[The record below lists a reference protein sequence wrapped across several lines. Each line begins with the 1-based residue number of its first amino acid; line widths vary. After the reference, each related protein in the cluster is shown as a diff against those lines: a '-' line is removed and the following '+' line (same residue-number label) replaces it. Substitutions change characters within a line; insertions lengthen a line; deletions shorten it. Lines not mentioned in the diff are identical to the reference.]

1 MINYNAGTGWVIE
14 NKSNWED
21 ITGPRLNNGDV
32 VTVKATFVE
41 KHLTV
46 NVSVNDGEFE
56 TIYDKESDLIPLQAG
71 KVGYRGWGNA
81 KTTKFDYIKYS
92 PMTIDKGPIVSINE
106 VNVETYPRVK
116 PILPSSVTVNHE
128 NGMSSIKDVSW
139 NYIPKESYSK
149 PGTFKVEGTVEG
161 TDVKAIANVT
171 VSSDLAYYE
180 TNFETEE
187 TRGDW
192 QVVQGGGSPSYE
204 EGKVKIPMNGVSI
217 AVDMNSPEVKNFT
230 YETDFSVDNN
240 GGRIGL
246 LFRYVSETE
255 WGAVCYDN
263 GSWVWKTGDGKYG
276 NFPGTFTPEQG
287 KTYRIKLKV
296 EDTNITMWVDGEKI
310 GQVAVSNL
318 PDVRGKVGLTGWFGN
333 KNVTLDNLVV
343 EELGGI
349 MAPEVGPLQEQSIE
363 SDSMK
368 VVLDNRFPT
377 VIRYEWKGTEDV
389 LSGASVDDLEA
400 QYMVEINGEKRIPK
414 VTSEF
419 ANNEGIY
426 TLNFED
432 IGMTITLKMTVNE
445 NKLRMEV
452 TDIQEGDV
460 KLQTLNFPNH
470 SLASV
475 SSLNNGKTASVLT
488 TGDWNNINEEFTDV
502 AKAKPGVKGKTYAF
516 INDDKFAVTI
526 NNNTIEGGN
535 RVVLTTEKDTL
546 PDNTNY
552 KKLEFQTVLGLIKKF
567 FKIQQIK
574 EVSYIKVK
582 SHGQK

>member
-1 MINYNAGTGWVIE
+1 MGRKCMNKKIAAIIAAAVIVGQLPISVLATPVNEAGDEINSESAEILTNSDEEAEAYIQNYDRPEGITWTKLAGSGSVEVTDGFLSVTNNGDYRIMEDQSPNIKNGELESKFTVGGAQTGIIFRATESNYGMINYNSGTGWVIE
-14 NKSNWED
+14 NKNSWED

-81 KTTKFDYIKYS
+81 KTTKFDYIKYA

-246 LFRYVSETE
+246 L
-255 WGAVCYDN
+255 
-263 GSWVWKTGDGKYG
+263 
-276 NFPGTFTPEQG
+276 
-287 KTYRIKLKV
+287 
-296 EDTNITMWVDGEKI
+296 
-310 GQVAVSNL
+310 
-318 PDVRGKVGLTGWFGN
+318 
-333 KNVTLDNLVV
+333 
-343 EELGGI
+343 
-349 MAPEVGPLQEQSIE
+349 
-363 SDSMK
+363 
-368 VVLDNRFPT
+368 
-377 VIRYEWKGTEDV
+377 
-389 LSGASVDDLEA
+389 LS
-400 QYMVEINGEKRIPK
+400 
-414 VTSEF
+414 
-419 ANNEGIY
+419 
-426 TLNFED
+426 
-432 IGMTITLKMTVNE
+432 
-445 NKLRMEV
+445 
-452 TDIQEGDV
+452 
-460 KLQTLNFPNH
+460 
-470 SLASV
+470 
-475 SSLNNGKTASVLT
+475 
-488 TGDWNNINEEFTDV
+488 
-502 AKAKPGVKGKTYAF
+502 
-516 INDDKFAVTI
+516 
-526 NNNTIEGGN
+526 
-535 RVVLTTEKDTL
+535 
-546 PDNTNY
+546 
-552 KKLEFQTVLGLIKKF
+552 LIH
-567 FKIQQIK
+567 I
-574 EVSYIKVK
+574 
-582 SHGQK
+582 

>member
-1 MINYNAGTGWVIE
+1 MGRKCMNKKIAAIIAAAVIVGQLPISVLATPVNEAGDEINSESAEILTNSDEEAEAYIQNYDRPEGITWTKLAGSGSVEVTDGFLSVTNNGDYRIMEDQSPNIKNGELESKFTVGGSQTGIIFRATESNYGMINYNSGTGWVIE

-81 KTTKFDYIKYS
+81 KTTKFDYIKYA

-255 WGAVCYDN
+255 WGAVCYDMVL
-263 GSWVWKTGDGKYG
+263 GYG
-276 NFPGTFTPEQG
+276 
-287 KTYRIKLKV
+287 
-296 EDTNITMWVDGEKI
+296 
-310 GQVAVSNL
+310 
-318 PDVRGKVGLTGWFGN
+318 
-333 KNVTLDNLVV
+333 
-343 EELGGI
+343 
-349 MAPEVGPLQEQSIE
+349 
-363 SDSMK
+363 
-368 VVLDNRFPT
+368 
-377 VIRYEWKGTEDV
+377 
-389 LSGASVDDLEA
+389 
-400 QYMVEINGEKRIPK
+400 
-414 VTSEF
+414 
-419 ANNEGIY
+419 
-426 TLNFED
+426 
-432 IGMTITLKMTVNE
+432 
-445 NKLRMEV
+445 
-452 TDIQEGDV
+452 
-460 KLQTLNFPNH
+460 
-470 SLASV
+470 
-475 SSLNNGKTASVLT
+475 
-488 TGDWNNINEEFTDV
+488 
-502 AKAKPGVKGKTYAF
+502 
-516 INDDKFAVTI
+516 
-526 NNNTIEGGN
+526 
-535 RVVLTTEKDTL
+535 
-546 PDNTNY
+546 
-552 KKLEFQTVLGLIKKF
+552 KLEMANMVISQEHLH
-567 FKIQQIK
+567 Q
-574 EVSYIKVK
+574 S
-582 SHGQK
+582 